1 MEFLPSGDS
10 AFLIR
15 FGNSISLKIHE
26 KIRLYT
32 HLLKNGKLKGII
44 EIVPAYIDI
53 TVHYN
58 PIEID
63 YRDLVKNIKNLFSE
77 VQKIKVPNINTVKI
91 PVWYGDKYGK
101 DISHV
106 SHTNNLP
113 IDKIIEIHSTTSYTV
128 HMLGFT
134 PGFCYLGG
142 MDDRIATPRKE
153 VPDPKIIAGSVGIAA
168 NQTGIYPIESPGGWQ
183 IIGRTPLKIFDPTSE
198 NPFLIKAGDKLQ
210 FYPIGET
217 EYNNMNEYV

>member
-15 FGNSISLKIHE
+15 FGHSISLNIHE
-26 KIRLYT
+26 EIRLYT
-32 HLLKNGKLKGII
+32 YLLKNEKLKGIL
-44 EIVPAYIDI
+44 EIVPAYVDI

-58 PIEID
+58 PMEID
-63 YRDLVKNIKNLFSE
+63 YRILVNNIKNLFSE
-77 VQKIKVPNINTVKI
+77 IQEIKIPETNTVKI

-106 SHTNNLP
+106 AHSNNLP
-113 IDKIIEIHSTTSYTV
+113 IDKIIEIHSTISYTV

-142 MDDRIATPRKE
+142 MDDRIATPRKI
-153 VPDPKIIAGSVGIAA
+153 VPDPKIIPGSVGIAA
-168 NQTGIYPIESPGGWQ
+168 NQTGIYPIESPGGWH
-183 IIGRTPLKIFDPTSE
+183 IIGRTPLKIFNPTLE

-210 FYPIGET
+210 FYPIDESK
-217 EYNNMNEYV
+217 YNSLNEY